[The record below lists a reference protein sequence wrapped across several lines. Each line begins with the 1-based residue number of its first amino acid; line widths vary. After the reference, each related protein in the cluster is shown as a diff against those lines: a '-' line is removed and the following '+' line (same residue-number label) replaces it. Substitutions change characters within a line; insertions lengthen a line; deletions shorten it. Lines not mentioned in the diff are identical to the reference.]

1 MFEGVENCERE
12 YLRKDLSLVAFFL
25 EKKKK
30 GKKTRV
36 FWKAQTNLEISRER
50 ERFLVF
56 AAKRRDS
63 CRNSPGKIYCR
74 YTSVSAKREGGSKRL
89 FRRHGSHLEEY
100 FWYKGNLE
108 FHLSLNTS

>member
-63 CRNSPGKIYCR
+63 CRNPPR
-74 YTSVSAKREGGSKRL
+74 
-89 FRRHGSHLEEY
+89 
-100 FWYKGNLE
+100 
-108 FHLSLNTS
+108 

>member
-63 CRNSPGKIYCR
+63 CKTPPVRFTADTLPSRQGER
-74 YTSVSAKREGGSKRL
+74 GSKRL

>member
-1 MFEGVENCERE
+1 MFEGIENCERE

-63 CRNSPGKIYCR
+63 CKTPPVRFTADTLPSRQGE
-74 YTSVSAKREGGSKRL
+74 REGARGFSVATVHTLKSIS
-89 FRRHGSHLEEY
+89 GI
-100 FWYKGNLE
+100 KAI
-108 FHLSLNTS
+108 